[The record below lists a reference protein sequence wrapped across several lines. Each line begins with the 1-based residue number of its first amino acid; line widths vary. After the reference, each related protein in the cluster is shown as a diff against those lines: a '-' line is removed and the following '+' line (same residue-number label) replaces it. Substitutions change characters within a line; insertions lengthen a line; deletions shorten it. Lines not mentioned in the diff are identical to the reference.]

1 MRPGARVWDAGVSM
15 REPEIIEAEL
25 IEISAIA
32 DDTLKFERILA
43 WCATHP
49 DEVPFALH
57 HLMRRHQEQQS
68 DSSQA

>member
-1 MRPGARVWDAGVSM
+1 MRD
-15 REPEIIEAEL
+15 PETIEEEL

-32 DDTLKFERILA
+32 DDTVKFDRIVA

-57 HLMRRHQEQQS
+57 HLMHRGDKKPDRS
-68 DSSQA
+68 

>member
-1 MRPGARVWDAGVSM
+1 M

-32 DDTLKFERILA
+32 DDSIKFERLVA

-49 DEVPFALH
+49 DEVPLALH
-57 HLMRRHQEQQS
+57 QLLGRHHKHAPESAQT
-68 DSSQA
+68 